1 VLSQWGIISEV
12 IAMPISSDVFPTVS
26 CSCFKV
32 SGLILKSLIQ
42 FKLILVQGEKHG
54 SGLFSAWRYPVFP
67 ATFVE
72 EAVVNYSLS
81 EDS

>member
-1 VLSQWGIISEV
+1 MNHLSPTEEV
-12 IAMPISSDVFPTVS
+12 ITYACCFQCISCTS
-26 CSCFKV
+26 FKV
-32 SGLILKSLIQ
+32 LGFILRFLIQ
-42 FKLILVQGEKHG
+42 FELILVQGEKHG